1 MENKY
6 AAPKPNVPMTDI
18 NLASLEELCAVP
30 AIDIEI
36 AQALLKNR
44 PFHSWSEIAQIPGI
58 SDERVEQ
65 MQREGARI
73 S

>member
-6 AAPKPNVPMTDI
+6 AAPNANVPPLDI
-18 NLASLEELCAVP
+18 NMATLDELCRIP
-30 AIDIEI
+30 SIDIEI
-36 AQALLKNR
+36 AQALMKFR
-44 PFHSWSEIAQIPGI
+44 PFHTWSEIAQIPGI
-58 SDERVEQ
+58 SDERVLQ